1 MQVCLYFYLGGSI
14 AAKIV
19 TFIVCIVL
27 LVSYVKVI
35 RTISANTRALLSL
48 PDVVSTADTPPT
60 DAPSGT
66 PTDVPDDQQRSA

>member
-1 MQVCLYFYLGGSI
+1 MQVCLYFYLGGTI

-35 RTISANTRALLSL
+35 RTITANMSALNSL
-48 PDVVSTADTPPT
+48 ANIDKET
-60 DAPSGT
+60 
-66 PTDVPDDQQRSA
+66 